1 MANFEETLWDE
12 DIYVPLGNKSRW
24 ESKQQYF
31 NENDCRVEEHFIR
44 DDQGRIQEIKL
55 WKDTPSYPEET
66 DEPDGWVYSKYPIT
80 KSQKMN
86 YDYAIRLSIAY
97 NIAIDKSTIKFV
109 PEQYVRLIDIPD
121 SNVLSFYADGRAYQ
135 VVYDEEYDEYQS
147 HYITDPNVF
156 DNLRQ
161 QNILTVFPR

>member
-1 MANFEETLWDE
+1 MHETPEELRWTIFTDTAPE

-66 DEPDGWVYSKYPIT
+66 DEPDGWVYSKSY
-80 KSQKMN
+80 
-86 YDYAIRLSIAY
+86 
-97 NIAIDKSTIKFV
+97 
-109 PEQYVRLIDIPD
+109 
-121 SNVLSFYADGRAYQ
+121 
-135 VVYDEEYDEYQS
+135 EYQS
-147 HYITDPNVF
+147 HYITDPHVF